1 MAKTFIYKT
10 VNQAHINELFKL
22 EPLLQRYL
30 NINTPITF
38 RLMPDH
44 YKCLIHSI
52 ISQQLNSAAVDAI
65 WNKLVF
71 SFKKLK
77 PKIMQKATV
86 EQLTGIGLTETK
98 AKLIVKL
105 TKDICNNILSL
116 KKLEK
121 KSNSEIIEILTK
133 YEGIGEW
140 TVNMLL
146 IFTYYRNDVL
156 PTNDKGVRDG
166 LDILYEGRAMSRD
179 NFVNL
184 HKFLGNHATMFTIC
198 LWYIKNNHG

>member
-65 WNKLVF
+65 
-71 SFKKLK
+71 
-77 PKIMQKATV
+77 
-86 EQLTGIGLTETK
+86 
-98 AKLIVKL
+98 
-105 TKDICNNILSL
+105 
-116 KKLEK
+116 
-121 KSNSEIIEILTK
+121 
-133 YEGIGEW
+133 
-140 TVNMLL
+140 
-146 IFTYYRNDVL
+146 
-156 PTNDKGVRDG
+156 
-166 LDILYEGRAMSRD
+166 
-179 NFVNL
+179 
-184 HKFLGNHATMFTIC
+184 
-198 LWYIKNNHG
+198 